1 MAWSQG
7 TTARWAALAIANLW
21 CRRDTPLLVRTIK
34 GPAFTQ
40 RTPRELPSYPANPYP
55 GLARPDVKRG
65 IPRDFR

>member
-21 CRRDTPLLVRTIK
+21 CRRDTPLLVGTIK

-40 RTPRELPSYPANPYP
+40 RTPCELLSCLAWL
-55 GLARPDVKRG
+55 GLDDARRIRIRAG
-65 IPRDFR
+65 